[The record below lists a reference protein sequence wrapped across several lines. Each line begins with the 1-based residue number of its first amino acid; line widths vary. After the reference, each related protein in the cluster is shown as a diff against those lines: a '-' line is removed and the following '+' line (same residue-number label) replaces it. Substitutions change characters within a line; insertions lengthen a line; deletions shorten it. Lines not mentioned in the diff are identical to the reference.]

1 MYNQMKRGFL
11 KKGLDPES
19 KPPTPKPGPKP
30 IVNAGTQAL
39 STLSVD
45 DGIYGQMKRG
55 FLKQGASGR
64 PSAKGVPASS
74 TGASPLSEE
83 ITDAKGGRFQI
94 VCPAD
99 QCKSKAEQPGVIT
112 LRLSP
117 CYCTYAAG
125 GRESSLLMIGSRAEL
140 EEAIPFAEAALQ
152 QPLPPQGP
160 HPFRIADA
168 GKKGLGMFA
177 TRAIKA
183 GELIIAERPLVIS
196 SPTSH
201 GTKHEIAYTRP
212 FYDAAL
218 TALSE
223 PARTAL
229 LDLADTCSLGPPEH
243 THPLPGRL
251 MTNAYSCGPL
261 TATNAVPDDADIAK
275 GEGVPWN
282 ATYATLPRANHAC
295 TPNAHYSWNRARWCG
310 QFFAARDIAAG
321 VEITS
326 RYVLDL
332 TQAERHAHL
341 ERTHSCACLCE
352 SCVDVSPAA
361 VSRSDAR
368 RQGVDHYLRT
378 LRAALNPKDY
388 PYLGQ
393 EEIRRTLRQAREE
406 GMMVQ
411 YAEILWEVSR
421 IMQVQENPLVGLR
434 WAKEARK
441 AHVLILGEESWIVAR
456 VDDCGQFLAERL
468 RAGGVACQWP

>member
-1 MYNQMKRGFL
+1 MYTQMKRGFL
-11 KKGLDPES
+11 KKGLGTES
-19 KPPTPKPGPKP
+19 KSPAPKSEP
-30 IVNAGTQAL
+30 VANARTQAP
-39 STLSVD
+39 SNPSVD
-45 DGIYGQMKRG
+45 DGMYGQMKRG
-55 FLKQGASGR
+55 FLKQGQSG
-64 PSAKGVPASS
+64 PSTTKESVANTIAVAKPPPEKTAN
-74 TGASPLSEE
+74 
-83 ITDAKGGRFQI
+83 GGHFRI
-94 VCPAD
+94 VCPSD
-99 QCKSKAEQPGVIT
+99 KGNSKAEQPGVIT
-112 LRLSP
+112 WRLSP
-117 CYCTYAAG
+117 CYCIYSADDG
-125 GRESSLLMIGSRAEL
+125 EPSLLMIAGNRAEL
-140 EEAIPFAEAALQ
+140 EEAIPFAERALQ
-152 QPLPPQGP
+152 KALPPQGP
-160 HPFRIADA
+160 RPFRIADA
-168 GKKGLGMFA
+168 GEKGLGMFA

-201 GTKHEIAYTRP
+201 GTKYEIAYTRA

-218 TALSE
+218 AALSE

-229 LDLADTCSLGPPEH
+229 LDLADSCSLGPPER
-243 THPLPGRL
+243 THPLPGRI
-251 MTNAYSCGPL
+251 MTNAYSCGPP
-261 TATNAVPDDADIAK
+261 TATNAVPDVAEIAAT
-275 GEGVPWN
+275 EGGTPWH

-321 VEITS
+321 AEITS

-352 SCVDVSPAA
+352 SCVDVPPAA

-393 EEIRRTLRQAREE
+393 EEIRRTLRQAWEE

>member
-19 KPPTPKPGPKP
+19 KPPTPKPGPEP

-183 GELIIAERPLVIS
+183 GELIIAERPLVVS

-282 ATYATLPRANHAC
+282 ATYATLPRVHAERALQLE
-295 TPNAHYSWNRARWCG
+295 PRAVVRPVLRRARHRGGHGDHEQVCFG
-310 QFFAARDIAAG
+310 PHPGGAARALGEDTFVRVSVRELCGRPARRRVAQRHTEAGGRPLSAHAAG
-321 VEITS
+321 GIEPEGLS
-326 RYVLDL
+326 LPRSGGD
-332 TQAERHAHL
+332 TQ
-341 ERTHSCACLCE
+341 
-352 SCVDVSPAA
+352 DAA
-361 VSRSDAR
+361 AGAGGGHDGTICRD
-368 RQGVDHYLRT
+368 
-378 LRAALNPKDY
+378 
-388 PYLGQ
+388 
-393 EEIRRTLRQAREE
+393 
-406 GMMVQ
+406 
-411 YAEILWEVSR
+411 
-421 IMQVQENPLVGLR
+421 LVG
-434 WAKEARK
+434 
-441 AHVLILGEESWIVAR
+441 
-456 VDDCGQFLAERL
+456 GQPHHAS
-468 RAGGVACQWP
+468 AGKPACGVAMGEGG